1 MGGKGPVELFAVA
14 VLPAYFDGALVGDGE
29 LEGPP
34 TGYAVL
40 VVQLGLVNVVRKK
53 A

>member
-1 MGGKGPVELFAVA
+1 MGRKGPVELSAVA
-14 VLPAYFDGALVGDGE
+14 VLPAYLDGALVGDGE
-29 LEGPP
+29 LEGSP

-40 VVQLGLVNVVRKK
+40 VVQLGLENVDGKK